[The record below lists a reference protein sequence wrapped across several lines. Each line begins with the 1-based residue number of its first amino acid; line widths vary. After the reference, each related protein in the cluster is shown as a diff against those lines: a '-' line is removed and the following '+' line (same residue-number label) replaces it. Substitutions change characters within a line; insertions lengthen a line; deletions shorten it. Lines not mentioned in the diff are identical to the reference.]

1 MFWRSIYKMKD
12 ILSKMRRGSGEGG
25 REGEGKLATE
35 CADRGTQVTLVS
47 LVYNSTC
54 RICIPGRARLEI

>member
-1 MFWRSIYKMKD
+1 MKD